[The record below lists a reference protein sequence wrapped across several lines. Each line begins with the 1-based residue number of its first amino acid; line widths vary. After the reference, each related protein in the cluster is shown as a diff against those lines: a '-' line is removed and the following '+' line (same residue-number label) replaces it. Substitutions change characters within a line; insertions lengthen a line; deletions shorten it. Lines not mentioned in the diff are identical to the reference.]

1 MNELRAILP
10 YFRPYKKGLVGG
22 LVCVVFTNV
31 FQIAGPWFMK
41 LAIDGMGDPDVTMGR
56 ITFYASMI
64 VVVAFMG
71 GVFRFGMRQLLNG
84 ISRRIE
90 TDLRD
95 DFFRHLL
102 RLDARFY
109 GSTRTGDLMSR
120 ATNDTLAVR
129 MAAGPAI
136 MYTVNTV
143 ASFVFALG
151 FMLWISPRL
160 TLFAL
165 IPLLVLPPI
174 VLGFG
179 RIIHQRFEEIQE
191 QFSSLSTFVQESLTG
206 VRLVRAYTQ
215 EAEQARQF
223 DGYNADYRSRNMGL
237 VLRAGAFHPVLSII
251 SGAAMVL
258 VTWMGAVEVMEG
270 RISLGD
276 FVAFGFYLTLLIWP
290 MIALGWVVNLYQRG
304 AASMGRLNRIFET
317 KPDIDV
323 PHEPVPI
330 DGAKGS
336 ITFENVSFRY
346 PDTDRPVLDSIDFT
360 VEAGQT
366 VAIVGPTGAG
376 KSTLL
381 ALLTRLYDPTEGRVL
396 LDGTPLHRFDPA
408 ELRRRIG
415 MVPQDSFL
423 FSNTIAGNIGLGLDD
438 EAPEADREGSADGPR
453 DVAAAVRR
461 SAEIAQL
468 HDQIEDFPKGYD
480 TILGERGI
488 NLSGGQKQRA
498 TLARALARDPL
509 ILILDDALSA
519 VDTHTEA
526 AILEDLRDVAV
537 RRTAF
542 IVSHRVSAV
551 MHADK
556 VLVLENGRIVQEGT
570 HDGLIAEEGTYERLL
585 RRQLLEEDL
594 EATPAGAVGD

>member
-1 MNELRAILP
+1 MKELRAVLP
-10 YFRPYKKGLVGG
+10 YFRPYAGGVVAG
-22 LVCVVFTNV
+22 LVCVVFANV

-41 LAIDGMGDPDVTMGR
+41 LAIDGMGDPEVTMGR
-56 ITFYASMI
+56 ITLYAAMI
-64 VVVAFMG
+64 VVVAVVG

-102 RLDARFY
+102 RLDATFY

-136 MYTVNTV
+136 MYTVNTL
-143 ASFVFALG
+143 ASFLLALG

-160 TLFAL
+160 TLFAI
-165 IPLLVLPPI
+165 IPLVVLPPI

-191 QFSSLSTFVQESLTG
+191 QFSSLSTFVQENLTG
-206 VRLVRAYTQ
+206 VRLIRAYTQ
-215 EAEQARQF
+215 EEEQARQF
-223 DGYNADYRSRNMGL
+223 DSYNADYRSRNMGL
-237 VLRAGAFHPVLSII
+237 VLRAGAFHPVLSVI
-251 SGAAMVL
+251 SGTAMVL
-258 VTWMGAVEVMEG
+258 VTWLGALEVMEG
-270 RISLGD
+270 RITLGD
-276 FVAFGFYLTLLIWP
+276 FVAFGFYLTLLVWP

-323 PHEPVPI
+323 PEEPVAI
-330 DGAKGS
+330 DGARGA
-336 ITFENVSFRY
+336 ITFEDVSFRY
-346 PDTDRPVLDSIDFT
+346 PGTDRPVLEELSFH

-381 ALLTRLYDPTEGRVL
+381 ALLTRMYDPTEGRIL
-396 LDGTPLHRFDPA
+396 LDGIPLTDVDPA

-415 MVPQDSFL
+415 MVPQDPFL
-423 FSNTIAGNIGLGLDD
+423 VSNTIAGNIGLGLEEPDSSTPD
-438 EAPEADREGSADGPR
+438 TSAPSAGDRVSE
-453 DVAAAVRR
+453 AVRR
-461 SAEIAQL
+461 SAEVAQL
-468 HDQIEDFPKGYD
+468 HDQIVDFPKGYD
-480 TILGERGI
+480 TVLGERGI

-526 AILEDLRDVAV
+526 AILKDLREVAG

-551 MHADK
+551 MDADK
-556 VLVLENGRIVQEGT
+556 VLVLEDGRIVQEGT
-570 HDGLIAEEGTYERLL
+570 HDELITQVGTYERLL
-585 RRQLLEEDL
+585 RRQLLEEGL
-594 EATPAGAVGD
+594 EATPAAAGD